1 MRLAALCLAA
11 LAAADALS
19 AQPTAGTKPAAAT
32 KAKRVL
38 VPIADGTEEIEV
50 VTVVDVLRRAGAEVV
65 LASVEE
71 EDRVVCSRGVKIE
84 ADCNIKA
91 VTGRQ
96 GGKEGWDLIAV
107 EPVWNSNLA
116 RPTPSTRRH
125 PRNRTHWLMSTQIP
139 GGMPGAERIRDSVR
153 LHPALEKHWRAMRP
167 LAMICATPA
176 VLGEPKGFL
185 EGVAATSHPAFIDE
199 IGGSLEETQP
209 YTEGRVVWDANIITS
224 RGPGTALEWS
234 LCCVEAIFGRAK
246 ALEVAGPMVT
256 QPATL
261 PPKRPF
267 EWRLEEEVAS
277 RVDRA
282 LEKYAN

>member
-1 MRLAALCLAA
+1 
-11 LAAADALS
+11 
-19 AQPTAGTKPAAAT
+19 
-32 KAKRVL
+32 
-38 VPIADGTEEIEV
+38 
-50 VTVVDVLRRAGAEVV
+50 
-65 LASVEE
+65 
-71 EDRVVCSRGVKIE
+71 
-84 ADCNIKA
+84 
-91 VTGRQ
+91 
-96 GGKEGWDLIAV
+96 
-107 EPVWNSNLA
+107 
-116 RPTPSTRRH
+116 
-125 PRNRTHWLMSTQIP
+125 
-139 GGMPGAERIRDSVR
+139 
-153 LHPALEKHWRAMRP
+153 MRP

-267 EWRLEEEVAS
+267 EWRLEEEVLS
-277 RVDRA
+277 DRA
-282 LEKYAN
+282 GSIRHIGLVGRALGTTKDALARAHRPHCAC

>member
-1 MRLAALCLAA
+1 MAERPLCMRK
-11 LAAADALS
+11 
-19 AQPTAGTKPAAAT
+19 AQGSNPCSSTHTKTTPWRNGQRIRLRIWGL
-32 KAKRVL
+32 RVR
-38 VPIADGTEEIEV
+38 VPSELLV
-50 VTVVDVLRRAGAEVV
+50 VTR
-65 LASVEE
+65 
-71 EDRVVCSRGVKIE
+71 
-84 ADCNIKA
+84 NF
-91 VTGRQ
+91 
-96 GGKEGWDLIAV
+96 
-107 EPVWNSNLA
+107 
-116 RPTPSTRRH
+116 PST
-125 PRNRTHWLMSTQIP
+125 
-139 GGMPGAERIRDSVR
+139 GMPGAERIRDSVR

-261 PPKRPF
+261 PAKRPF
-267 EWRLEEEVAS
+267 EWRLEEEEVSS

>member
-1 MRLAALCLAA
+1 MGPDSYTWRHAGRGTHPRLRPASPSAREA
-11 LAAADALS
+11 LARHAAASHDLCDAGRGAAASLLLSRRRRRVVYIASTAS
-19 AQPTAGTKPAAAT
+19 AQPT
-32 KAKRVL
+32 R
-38 VPIADGTEEIEV
+38 
-50 VTVVDVLRRAGAEVV
+50 
-65 LASVEE
+65 
-71 EDRVVCSRGVKIE
+71 
-84 ADCNIKA
+84 
-91 VTGRQ
+91 
-96 GGKEGWDLIAV
+96 
-107 EPVWNSNLA
+107 
-116 RPTPSTRRH
+116 TPS
-125 PRNRTHWLMSTQIP
+125 Q
-139 GGMPGAERIRDSVR
+139 
-153 LHPALEKHWRAMRP
+153 
-167 LAMICATPA
+167 

-234 LCCVEAIFGRAK
+234 LCCVEAIFGKDK

-256 QPATL
+256 QPPSL

-267 EWRLEEEVAS
+267 EWRLEEEISS

>member
-1 MRLAALCLAA
+1 M
-11 LAAADALS
+11 
-19 AQPTAGTKPAAAT
+19 
-32 KAKRVL
+32 
-38 VPIADGTEEIEV
+38 
-50 VTVVDVLRRAGAEVV
+50 
-65 LASVEE
+65 
-71 EDRVVCSRGVKIE
+71 
-84 ADCNIKA
+84 
-91 VTGRQ
+91 TGRQ
-96 GGKEGWDLIAV
+96 GKDWDLIA
-107 EPVWNSNLA
+107 
-116 RPTPSTRRH
+116 
-125 PRNRTHWLMSTQIP
+125 IP
-139 GGMPGAERIRDSVR
+139 GGMPGAERIIDSVR

-176 VLGEPKGFL
+176 VARRRPCYYRVDCVESYISRRRRQRAADAHASQVLGEPKGFL

-261 PPKRPF
+261 PAKRPF
-267 EWRLEEEVAS
+267 EWRLEEEEVSS
-277 RVDRA
+277 RVDRS
-282 LEKYAN
+282 LQKYAT

>member
-1 MRLAALCLAA
+1 MQIALWLAALGV
-11 LAAADALS
+11 ADALS
-19 AQPTAGTKPAAAT
+19 AQPKTKH
-32 KAKRVL
+32 VL

-65 LASVEE
+65 LASVEDD
-71 EDRVVCSRGVKIE
+71 DRLSVICSRGVKIE

-96 GGKEGWDLIAV
+96 GRDWDLIA
-107 EPVWNSNLA
+107 
-116 RPTPSTRRH
+116 
-125 PRNRTHWLMSTQIP
+125 IP

-153 LHPALEKHWRAMRP
+153 LHPALEKHWRALRS

-185 EGVAATSHPAFIDE
+185 EGVASTCHPSMIDE

-234 LCCVEAIFGRAK
+234 LCCVEAIYGRAK
-246 ALEVAGPMVT
+246 AWEVAGPMVV
-256 QPATL
+256 QPAKL
-261 PPKRPF
+261 PAKGAF
-267 EWRLEEEVAS
+267 EWRLEEEAPS
-277 RVDRA
+277 RVNRA
-282 LEKYAN
+282 LERYAPLGKGPGPKESRFGDAEE

>member
-11 LAAADALS
+11 LAVADALS
-19 AQPTAGTKPAAAT
+19 AQPATGT

-65 LASVEE
+65 LASVEDD
-71 EDRVVCSRGVKIE
+71 DRTAVTCSRGVKIE
-84 ADCNIKA
+84 ADCHVKA

-96 GGKEGWDLIAV
+96 GKDWDLIA
-107 EPVWNSNLA
+107 
-116 RPTPSTRRH
+116 
-125 PRNRTHWLMSTQIP
+125 IP
-139 GGMPGAERIRDSVR
+139 GGLPGAERIRDSVR

-224 RGPGTALEWS
+224 RGPGSSLEWS
-234 LCCVEAIFGRAK
+234 LCCVEAIFGKAK

-267 EWRLEEEVAS
+267 EWRLEEEVSS

-282 LEKYAN
+282 LEKYAT

>member
-1 MRLAALCLAA
+1 M
-11 LAAADALS
+11 
-19 AQPTAGTKPAAAT
+19 
-32 KAKRVL
+32 
-38 VPIADGTEEIEV
+38 
-50 VTVVDVLRRAGAEVV
+50 
-65 LASVEE
+65 
-71 EDRVVCSRGVKIE
+71 
-84 ADCNIKA
+84 
-91 VTGRQ
+91 TGRQ
-96 GGKEGWDLIAV
+96 GGKEGWDLIA
-107 EPVWNSNLA
+107 
-116 RPTPSTRRH
+116 
-125 PRNRTHWLMSTQIP
+125 IP

-261 PPKRPF
+261 PAKRPF
-267 EWRLEEEVAS
+267 EWRLEEEEVSS

>member
-1 MRLAALCLAA
+1 MPAMMRSVFAALVVIASNA
-11 LAAADALS
+11 LFVADALS
-19 AQPTAGTKPAAAT
+19 ATAAA

-65 LASVEE
+65 LASVED
-71 EDRVVCSRGVKIE
+71 EDRTAVTCSRGVKIE
-84 ADCNIKA
+84 ADCHVKA

-96 GGKEGWDLIAV
+96 GGKEGWDLIA
-107 EPVWNSNLA
+107 
-116 RPTPSTRRH
+116 
-125 PRNRTHWLMSTQIP
+125 IP

-176 VLGEPKGFL
+176 VLGEPKRFL

-224 RGPGTALEWS
+224 RGPGSSLEWS

-267 EWRLEEEVAS
+267 EWRLEEEEVSS
-277 RVDRA
+277 RVDRS
-282 LEKYAN
+282 LQKYAT

>member
-1 MRLAALCLAA
+1 MTRSVFAALVVIASNA
-11 LAAADALS
+11 LFVADALS
-19 AQPTAGTKPAAAT
+19 ATAAA

-96 GGKEGWDLIAV
+96 GKDWDLIA
-107 EPVWNSNLA
+107 
-116 RPTPSTRRH
+116 
-125 PRNRTHWLMSTQIP
+125 IP
-139 GGMPGAERIRDSVR
+139 GGLPGAERIRDSVR

-185 EGVAATSHPAFIDE
+185 EGVAATSNPAFIDE

-256 QPATL
+256 QPSSL

-267 EWRLEEEVAS
+267 EWRLEEEISS

>member
-1 MRLAALCLAA
+1 MHP
-11 LAAADALS
+11 S
-19 AQPTAGTKPAAAT
+19 A
-32 KAKRVL
+32 
-38 VPIADGTEEIEV
+38 
-50 VTVVDVLRRAGAEVV
+50 
-65 LASVEE
+65 
-71 EDRVVCSRGVKIE
+71 
-84 ADCNIKA
+84 
-91 VTGRQ
+91 
-96 GGKEGWDLIAV
+96 
-107 EPVWNSNLA
+107 
-116 RPTPSTRRH
+116 
-125 PRNRTHWLMSTQIP
+125 
-139 GGMPGAERIRDSVR
+139 
-153 LHPALEKHWRAMRP
+153 EKHWRAMRP

-256 QPATL
+256 QPSSL

-267 EWRLEEEVAS
+267 EWRLRRRCPLS
-277 RVDRA
+277 RVDRSRA
-282 LEKYAN
+282 KARDLSTRLCTSPPASPRIRRGWRGLSKCDHHLIRRPRRHLQDVLVV

>member
-1 MRLAALCLAA
+1 L
-11 LAAADALS
+11 
-19 AQPTAGTKPAAAT
+19 
-32 KAKRVL
+32 
-38 VPIADGTEEIEV
+38 V
-50 VTVVDVLRRAGAEVV
+50 VTR
-65 LASVEE
+65 
-71 EDRVVCSRGVKIE
+71 
-84 ADCNIKA
+84 NF
-91 VTGRQ
+91 
-96 GGKEGWDLIAV
+96 
-107 EPVWNSNLA
+107 
-116 RPTPSTRRH
+116 PST
-125 PRNRTHWLMSTQIP
+125 
-139 GGMPGAERIRDSVR
+139 GMPGAERIRDSVR

-234 LCCVEAIFGRAK
+234 LCCIEAIFGRAK

-267 EWRLEEEVAS
+267 EWRLEEEVSS

-282 LEKYAN
+282 LGKYAN

>member
-1 MRLAALCLAA
+1 MGFDSYPRRNAGRRTHERLRPVASRTREA
-11 LAAADALS
+11 LAGDATACDDLRDAGCRAAASLLLSRRPRRVVYIASTAQRAADAH
-19 AQPTAGTKPAAAT
+19 
-32 KAKRVL
+32 
-38 VPIADGTEEIEV
+38 
-50 VTVVDVLRRAGAEVV
+50 
-65 LASVEE
+65 AS
-71 EDRVVCSRGVKIE
+71 
-84 ADCNIKA
+84 
-91 VTGRQ
+91 Q
-96 GGKEGWDLIAV
+96 
-107 EPVWNSNLA
+107 
-116 RPTPSTRRH
+116 
-125 PRNRTHWLMSTQIP
+125 
-139 GGMPGAERIRDSVR
+139 
-153 LHPALEKHWRAMRP
+153 
-167 LAMICATPA
+167 

-256 QPATL
+256 QPAML

-267 EWRLEEEVAS
+267 EWRLEEEVSS

>member
-1 MRLAALCLAA
+1 MHYCTTEMRTAALFLAA
-11 LAAADALS
+11 LAVADALS
-19 AQPTAGTKPAAAT
+19 AGT

-96 GGKEGWDLIAV
+96 GKDWDLIA
-107 EPVWNSNLA
+107 
-116 RPTPSTRRH
+116 
-125 PRNRTHWLMSTQIP
+125 IP

-261 PPKRPF
+261 PAKRPF
-267 EWRLEEEVAS
+267 EWRLEEEEVSS

>member
-1 MRLAALCLAA
+1 MEMRLAALCLAA
-11 LAAADALS
+11 LGAGDALS
-19 AQPTAGTKPAAAT
+19 AQPAAGTKV
-32 KAKRVL
+32 KRVL

-96 GGKEGWDLIAV
+96 GKDWDLIA
-107 EPVWNSNLA
+107 
-116 RPTPSTRRH
+116 
-125 PRNRTHWLMSTQIP
+125 IP
-139 GGMPGAERIRDSVR
+139 GGLPGAERIRDSVR

-267 EWRLEEEVAS
+267 EWRLEEEVSS
-277 RVDRA
+277 RVDNA
-282 LEKYAN
+282 LKKYAT

>member
-1 MRLAALCLAA
+1 MRAAALCLAA
-11 LAAADALS
+11 LVVAGDALS
-19 AQPTAGTKPAAAT
+19 ATAAA

-65 LASVEE
+65 LASVEDD
-71 EDRVVCSRGVKIE
+71 DRTAVTCSRGVKIE
-84 ADCNIKA
+84 ADCHVKA

-116 RPTPSTRRH
+116 PPTPSTRRH

-267 EWRLEEEVAS
+267 EWRLEEEEVSS

>member
-1 MRLAALCLAA
+1 MTSPPSRY
-11 LAAADALS
+11 
-19 AQPTAGTKPAAAT
+19 
-32 KAKRVL
+32 
-38 VPIADGTEEIEV
+38 
-50 VTVVDVLRRAGAEVV
+50 RRDTMNNA
-65 LASVEE
+65 
-71 EDRVVCSRGVKIE
+71 
-84 ADCNIKA
+84 
-91 VTGRQ
+91 
-96 GGKEGWDLIAV
+96 GWDLIA
-107 EPVWNSNLA
+107 
-116 RPTPSTRRH
+116 
-125 PRNRTHWLMSTQIP
+125 IP

-267 EWRLEEEVAS
+267 EWRLEEEVSS
-277 RVDRA
+277 RVDRS
-282 LEKYAN
+282 LQKYAT